1 LVEFFM
7 SYRLRVLP
15 LLALAVTIGA
25 CAKKETP
32 PNADSA
38 AAANAPPPVAP
49 APVMVKNIDL
59 GKSLSDYK
67 GIKDHSETFSQR
79 DTMFVSVQTD
89 GVGAGVVAVR
99 WSTEAGKLID
109 STSQSITANGESR
122 TVFFAAQK
130 KPWATGKYQLDVTL
144 NGVSAGSKKFEIKR
158 P

>member
-1 LVEFFM
+1 MPFRF
-7 SYRLRVLP
+7 RALP

-25 CAKKETP
+25 CGKKESV

-59 GKSLSDYK
+59 GKSINDDK
-67 GIKDHSETFSQR
+67 GIKDNSDSFGQR

-89 GVGAGVVAVR
+89 GVGNGVVAVR

-109 STSQSITANGESR
+109 STSQPVTANGESR
-122 TVFFAAQK
+122 TLFSAVQK
-130 KPWATGKYQLDVTL
+130 KPWATGKYQVDVTL
-144 NGVSAGSKKFEIKR
+144 NGVAAGSKKFEIKR